1 MCRVRDTWSIHV
13 HCDDA
18 RATMA
23 CPGSEGEGAKL
34 RAMARKHV
42 EAPALHTSQAQE
54 EKKGGEEA
62 SPLRTPRGSF
72 DARTTPDTCH
82 DARDADRGEVLPNG
96 ACVSL
101 LVLRNREKKPE
112 DKENKLVHELEG
124 ALRKRHVELN
134 QRTVLL
140 VNGTNGTEEACYGC
154 AAAIALLDAAEW
166 DPVQVADKGR
176 RVMEAVLS
184 MGVPRMICA
193 LVERRHKANAKAA
206 DQPDK
211 NEQQVEDAWVKIL
224 KDMDKAKN
232 QRKRNVLWTVVRIK
246 APTNWSRMLSCMA
259 GNPTLV
265 PVATNGHEKKCKPLK
280 VDEEEMGRLLADLVV
295 HIPPELQRQVLQVG
309 AFSKK
314 GRG

>member
-1 MCRVRDTWSIHV
+1 
-13 HCDDA
+13 
-18 RATMA
+18 MA
-23 CPGSEGEGAKL
+23 SPGNEGEGAKL

-42 EAPALHTSQAQE
+42 EAPTLRTTHAPDG
-54 EKKGGEEA
+54 KKMGDEA

-72 DARTTPDTCH
+72 DARTTS
-82 DARDADRGEVLPNG
+82 DASEGAKAADRGDTLPNG

-101 LVLRNREKKPE
+101 LVLRNREKKPDE
-112 DKENKLVHELEG
+112 KETKLVHELER
-124 ALRKRHVELN
+124 ALIKRHVELN

-154 AAAIALLDAAEW
+154 AAAVALLDAGEW
-166 DPVQVADKGR
+166 DPVQVVEKGR
-176 RVMEAVLS
+176 SVMEAVRN

-193 LVERRHKANAKAA
+193 LVEHGHKANVQAS
-206 DQPDK
+206 DQTNRND
-211 NEQQVEDAWVKIL
+211 QQVEEAWVKML
-224 KDMDKAKN
+224 KDMDEEKN

-265 PVATNGHEKKCKPLK
+265 PVATNGHEKRSKPSK

-309 AFSKK
+309 TVSKK